1 MLYTI
6 GAHKR
11 YEIVRKMDKIANVPG
26 KMKTLNQSGYEIIYG
41 DLVAEIIFSKASQML
56 TKLTIPFSIDEIKE
70 ESDAE
75 DDSWRYT
82 VVKIKMNVK
91 EDFNR
96 ISDKI
101 ISYAYSD
108 IDPNDAKSA
117 IVLTEAVINE
127 LSS

>member
-6 GAHKR
+6 DAHKR

-26 KMKTLNQSGYEIIYG
+26 NMKTLNQSGYEIIYE

-56 TKLTIPFSIDEIKE
+56 TKLTIPFSIDDIKE

-108 IDPNDAKSA
+108 IDPNDATR
-117 IVLTEAVINE
+117 VLLVLENV
-127 LSS
+127 